1 MKRFFLFV
9 LVILLGAGG
18 FFWYRGD
25 IPRWVE
31 GVRNTLSRDKQE
43 KTAVVPGTA
52 RLDET
57 SLKPTSFSY
66 GAVIE
71 RLGAPSPADR
81 VAAWTELT
89 QAYLEGDREAVLPAL
104 KEFVG
109 KYVLSNRFPDD
120 RRIAARVNVR
130 EGDSL
135 SQLAKKY
142 GTTVEA
148 IKRLNGLTSNVIRPG
163 LTLKILNQPMA
174 VYVDKSD
181 FRLWVLYG
189 GRFLLEAPCGI
200 GKDNRTPTGKF
211 TIGERIVDPDW
222 YRPDGTVLPADDPRN
237 ELGCRWLGFKDTAL
251 YTGLGIHE
259 ARNPDDVGKPSS
271 NGCLRLLKNDVELLY
286 DLLPLGTTVTI
297 RD

>member
-9 LVILLGAGG
+9 LVLLLGAGG

-25 IPRWVE
+25 IPRWIE
-31 GVRNTLSRDKQE
+31 RLRNAATRD
-43 KTAVVPGTA
+43 APGRAAPVTETA
-52 RLDET
+52 RLDEA

-66 GAVIE
+66 GSVIE
-71 RLGAPSPADR
+71 RLQGPTPADR
-81 VAAWTELT
+81 VEAWTELT
-89 QAYLEGDREAVLPAL
+89 RAYLEDDREAILPAL
-104 KEFVG
+104 REFVA

-130 EGDSL
+130 QGDSL
-135 SQLAKKY
+135 AQLAKKY

-181 FRLWVLYG
+181 FRLWVTYG

-211 TIGERIVDPDW
+211 TIAERIMNPDW

-271 NGCLRLLKNDVELLY
+271 NGCIRLLKADVELLY
-286 DLLPLGTTVTI
+286 DLLPLGTPVTI
-297 RD
+297 RE